1 MTTCNLAA
9 SVSASV
15 ADTHLAVHRQTS
27 LAETREWNAFG
38 GLPTPL
44 RAEFLRTIE
53 QSRINDIG
61 TNYLS
66 FSHRGRPVGRA
77 NVIVSVTDFSTFD
90 RKLPPKFRNTV
101 KHWYPGFMRFKVV
114 ENGFFTMVGAAHA
127 VSDPCWLPDM
137 LKTLDHE
144 MAGIARE
151 QEADFLL
158 IRDIPMDCFEQ
169 YQAILRPLSY
179 YPVLGFCNSVL
190 PLCWNS
196 LDDYLESLN
205 SKTRLKFRNSLKLKE
220 KFDIDVE
227 WSSDYG
233 DLADELARLWRK
245 VNASA
250 QDYSREQLDPAFF
263 RCSASGLADN
273 SEVLLFRRQGKLI
286 AFMLNLFGEDD
297 YTVLDWGVDYDFEQY
312 REANLYRA
320 ATILS
325 LERAIALGKRR
336 LELGITNYTPKM
348 TLGATIEP
356 LVYFVRHIDTP
367 AYSRTL
373 AKLLADNIV
382 QPDNT
387 VHDAMQ
393 KVGAVMHDLPACEG
407 RIRQAQDDF
416 APTDIFHR
424 IGRYYRADSM
434 RLGGLYGLYPEFN
447 CAQDS
452 RISFSDER
460 SVVLLGTNSY
470 LGLATDPRVT
480 SAAQAAIARY
490 GTGCSGSPLLNGTL
504 DIHNWLSLELASFMR
519 REAVALCST
528 GYQTNLAAIS
538 ALCGPGD
545 VAIMDAR
552 NHRSLFDGV
561 KLSGADCLVYRHAD
575 MQHLEKV
582 LARAQGRRT
591 MVITDS
597 LFSMEGTF
605 ADLPAIC
612 TLAGR
617 YGARLFVDE
626 SHAVGVLGANG
637 RGVCELQGVED
648 RVDLVM
654 GTFSKAFAALGGF
667 IAGRREV
674 IDYIKHNAGGHI
686 FSASLP
692 PAIVETVRTILHII
706 QTEPE
711 RRARILEKA
720 EYMATQLC
728 RMGYTARY
736 GGSQIVPVILG
747 NYTLALAAYKR
758 FMDFGVYVNPVG
770 PPAVPEEAAGFRTSY
785 IASHRREDLDHALT
799 VFQHHARDLGITH

>member
-1 MTTCNLAA
+1 M
-9 SVSASV
+9 
-15 ADTHLAVHRQTS
+15 AVHRQTS
-27 LAETREWNAFG
+27 LIGATKDWNAFS

-44 RAEFLRTIE
+44 RAEFLRATE
-53 QSRINDIG
+53 QSGINHIG
-61 TNYLS
+61 THYLS
-66 FSHRGRPVGRA
+66 FSHQGQPAGRA
-77 NVIVSVTDFSTFD
+77 NVIVSETDFSTFD
-90 RKLPPKFRNTV
+90 RKLPPQCRNTV
-101 KHWYPGFMRFKVV
+101 KGWYPGFMRFKVV

-127 VSDPCWLPDM
+127 VTDPAWLPAM
-137 LKTLDHE
+137 LRTLDEE
-144 MAGIARE
+144 MACIARQE
-151 QEADFLL
+151 EADFLL
-158 IRDIPMDCFEQ
+158 IRDIPIDCFER
-169 YQAILRPLSY
+169 YQEILRPLAY

-190 PLCWNS
+190 PLQWNS
-196 LDDYLESLN
+196 LEDYLNTLN

-227 WSSDYG
+227 WCRDYSG
-233 DLADELARLWRK
+233 LADELARLWRK

-250 QDYSREQLDPAFF
+250 QEYSREQLDAAFF
-263 RCSASGLADN
+263 RCCASGLTDN
-273 SEVLLFRRQGKLI
+273 SEVLLLRRQGKLI
-286 AFMLNLFGEDD
+286 AFMLNLFGEGD
-297 YTVLDWGVDYDFEQY
+297 YIVLDWGVDYDFADY
-312 REANLYRA
+312 RDANLYRA

-325 LERAIALGKRR
+325 LERAIALGKKR

-356 LVYFVRHIDTP
+356 LVYFIRHIDKP

-393 KVGAVMHDLPACEG
+393 KVGAVIHDLPACEG
-407 RIRQAQDDF
+407 RIRHAQDDF
-416 APTDIFHR
+416 ATTDIFNR
-424 IGRYYRADSM
+424 VGRYYRADSM

-452 RISFSDER
+452 RISLSDQR
-460 SVVLLGTNSY
+460 SMVLLGTNSY
-470 LGLATDPRVT
+470 LGLANDARVIH
-480 SAAQAAIARY
+480 AAQAALARY

-504 DIHNWLSLELASFMR
+504 DIHNRLEGELARFMR

-561 KLSGADCLVYRHAD
+561 KLSGADCLIYRHAD
-575 MQHLEKV
+575 MGHLEKV

-597 LFSMEGTF
+597 LFSMEGSF
-605 ADLPAIC
+605 ADLPHIC
-612 TLAGR
+612 ALARR

-626 SHAVGVLGANG
+626 SHAVGVLGLEG

-648 RVDLVM
+648 QVDIVM

-674 IDYIKHNAGGHI
+674 IDYIKHNGGGHI

-692 PAIVETVRTILHII
+692 PAVVETVRTVLHII
-706 QTEPE
+706 ETEPE
-711 RRARILEKA
+711 RRSRILEKA
-720 EYMATQLC
+720 EYMATELT
-728 RMGYTARY
+728 RIGYTARY

-758 FMDFGVYVNPVG
+758 FMDAGVYVNPVG

-785 IASHRREDLDHALT
+785 ITTHRWEDLDHALT
-799 VFQHHARDLGITH
+799 VFRRHANDLGINH